1 MRNNVVDER
10 MNEVLSHGIV
20 EVDGEKI
27 AYTFRRCFRK
37 PETNEW
43 HNCLEASYHGSHIV
57 IDAHDSGLQYALD
70 LLRHHIAFKKPKK
83 KNTGGGALQP

>member
-1 MRNNVVDER
+1 MSD
-10 MNEVLSHGIV
+10 VLSYGML

-43 HNCLEASYHGSHIV
+43 HNCLEANYHGNHIV

-70 LLRHHIAFKKPKK
+70 LLRHHVALRKPSKKT
-83 KNTGGGALQP
+83 TGGEAIQP